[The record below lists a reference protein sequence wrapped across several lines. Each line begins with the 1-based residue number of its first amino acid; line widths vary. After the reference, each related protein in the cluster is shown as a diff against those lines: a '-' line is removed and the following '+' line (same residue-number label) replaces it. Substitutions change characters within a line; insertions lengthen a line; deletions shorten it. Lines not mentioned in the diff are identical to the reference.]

1 MPDRAA
7 AAARRAG
14 FVLVIL
20 AATSARAGAAPDAE
34 LWERWLSNNPDSAV
48 TIDHTEWERL
58 LERYLRSGSDGVNRF
73 DYAAV
78 APHDRATLT
87 AYLDMLSAAPV
98 SRRARREQLV
108 FWINLYNALTVD
120 VVLRHY
126 PVDTIKDIDISPG
139 LFADGPWGLKLFTVE
154 GEAVSLDDIE
164 HRILRPIWRD
174 PRVHYALSCA
184 AVGCPQLNAEAF
196 TGENGERLLE
206 ESARA
211 FVNHPRGVEVSAR
224 GIELSSI
231 YRWYRD
237 DFGDDTA
244 AVLEHLRGYAEPALA
259 EVLAASP
266 RVLGYHYDWR
276 LNDIE

>member
-1 MPDRAA
+1 V
-7 AAARRAG
+7 RRAG
-14 FVLVIL
+14 LVVVAL
-20 AATSARAGAAPDAE
+20 AATLATAHAVPRAE
-34 LWERWLSNNPDSAV
+34 LWERWLSHDPDS
-48 TIDHTEWERL
+48 TITLDHTEWEHL
-58 LERYLRSGSDGVNRF
+58 LERYLRPDPDRVNRF

-78 APHDRATLT
+78 TPHDRATLS
-87 AYLDMLSAAPV
+87 AYLEMLSAAPV
-98 SRRARREQLV
+98 SGCGRREQLA
-108 FWINLYNALTVD
+108 FWINLYNALTLD

-126 PVDTIKDIDISPG
+126 PVDTIRDIDISPG
-139 LFADGPWGLKLFTVE
+139 LFADGPWGLKLILVE

-184 AVGCPQLNAEAF
+184 AIGCPQLNGEAF
-196 TGENGERLLE
+196 TGENTERLFE

-211 FVNHPRGVEVSAR
+211 YINHPRGVTVTPR
-224 GIELSSI
+224 GLVLSSI

-244 AVLEHLRGYAEPALA
+244 AVFEHLRGYAEPALA

-266 RVLGYHYDWR
+266 PVLGYHYDWR